1 MAATDVKVTPR
12 CVLDANGCLSLR
24 DILVSFNAPINEQH
38 AWALCYQCAKCFR
51 GCLQTSRQ
59 THQRCF
65 CVSELEH
72 LLLHRDGHVHPSSVF
87 GSDAAGTHASRL
99 PATCEAKV
107 VVELGTVLYRALDF
121 GLGEQDERHLSPDL
135 ERLIE
140 LMTSADEVPE
150 RHPET
155 DDEGIERDSGDVEED
170 PTAGAV
176 SLARVLEYCVQHL
189 GPPSAA
195 QADTH
200 YRAVCRALVAE
211 ALELASFLERVSEG
225 TGELQARAEACADLG
240 QLQFADWARLWVQV
254 IHELRHGVKLKKVS
268 SQCCQRTPIEFE
280 LTPYE
285 ILMDDIRSRRY
296 KLRQVM
302 VDGELPPRVK
312 KDAHAVILEFI
323 RSRPPLRRAS
333 QRKLNPPPKRP
344 ATPREMLL
352 DSIKRSGMH
361 RLRRSMPSRVDGG
374 GGGGGAS
381 SGGGAGGGGGG
392 GGGGG
397 SGGAGGSLGLNG
409 GPSFGGPSA
418 LIREPRS
425 PATTSSETPTSRAAN
440 QQRRLIKVDFS
451 VLEMDDDDDEDDHDD
466 ELDGEDG
473 SLSPGAGGSRARA
486 PWLRTGTAADRE
498 YLRCLDAALESYD
511 LATQCPTR
519 RTLSRRHTLGG
530 TALRSAAAL
539 DGTQSLPQS
548 RPSSRGPTPSSAS
561 SEAGSQQSG
570 LGGVLPELSWSRSS
584 LQDELHSKNWQAAM
598 ECLSLTLE
606 EIVHIRSVL
615 TKAELESLP
624 VEGHVKEDVEKKKVC
639 FLCLKTRF
647 GIFGPWGQI
656 CKLCQRT
663 ICGKCCSKMRIP
675 TEHFSRVP
683 VFALSPGL
691 SSPEEERESFPRSLM
706 SRLLVP
712 DSARG
717 SVGSAPSSPGPAARG
732 DGAAS
737 APPSGAASSLADS
750 ADGPQSLPA
759 FSPTSASAA
768 SPASAASATSDRRSR
783 LSRSKTVGRPET
795 KKEKLK
801 GLQMTVCHDCKT
813 MVLQIIKSSRTSRS
827 NAIRNLTLNL
837 SPVY

>member
-1 MAATDVKVTPR
+1 MLSLFSSPAVARASSAPVAATMATAAEVVTPR
-12 CVLDANGCLSLR
+12 CALDARGCLSLR

-38 AWALCYQCAKCFR
+38 AWALCYQSAKCLQSCFR
-51 GCLQTSRQ
+51 RPAPSGSSTSPGRVFCLT
-59 THQRCF
+59 
-65 CVSELEH
+65 ELEH
-72 LLLHRDGHVHPSSVF
+72 VLLHRDGHVHPDSALCEDVGPP
-87 GSDAAGTHASRL
+87 GSRS
-99 PATCEAKV
+99 PATCETKV
-107 VVELGTVLYRALDF
+107 VMELGIVLYRALDF
-121 GLGEQDERHLSPDL
+121 NMRDQDERHLSPDL
-135 ERLIE
+135 ERLVD
-140 LMTSADEVPE
+140 LMASAEVPE
-150 RHPET
+150 RQPET
-155 DDEGIERDSGDVEED
+155 DDEGIERDSGEVDDD
-170 PTAGAV
+170 PNSPGAV
-176 SLARVLEYCVQHL
+176 SLARVLEFCVQHL

-195 QADTH
+195 QADAH

-211 ALELASFLERVSEG
+211 ALELASFLERVSQG
-225 TGELQARAEACADLG
+225 TGDLQARAEACADLT

-323 RSRPPLRRAS
+323 RSRPPLRKAS
-333 QRKLNPPPKRP
+333 ERKLNPPRFMK

-352 DSIKRSGMH
+352 DSIKRSGSH
-361 RLRRSMPSRVDGG
+361 RLRRYMPARVDSSGGGSGCGGSGASTATEEKNTLVDTAKKWRSVDGG
-374 GGGGGAS
+374 GGDGGS
-381 SGGGAGGGGGG
+381 SGMTA
-392 GGGGG
+392 
-397 SGGAGGSLGLNG
+397 S
-409 GPSFGGPSA
+409 
-418 LIREPRS
+418 
-425 PATTSSETPTSRAAN
+425 T
-440 QQRRLIKVDFS
+440 QRRLIKVDFS
-451 VLEMDDDDDEDDHDD
+451 VLEMDDEDDDD
-466 ELDGEDG
+466 DGEGDHG
-473 SLSPGAGGSRARA
+473 SLSPGGGSGRRARA
-486 PWLRTGTAADRE
+486 PWQRTA
-498 YLRCLDAALESYD
+498 YD
-511 LATQCPTR
+511 LATQCPTTR
-519 RTLSRRHTLGG
+519 RSLTRRHTLGG
-530 TALRSAAAL
+530 NALRGAAATGSVGV

-561 SEAGSQQSG
+561 SEAGSQSG

-584 LQDELHSKNWQAAM
+584 LQDDLLHSKNWQTAM

-624 VEGHVKEDVEKKKVC
+624 VEGHVKDDVEKKKVC

-663 ICGKCCSKMRIP
+663 ICNKCCSKMRIP

-712 DSARG
+712 EGLGSGGAGARA
-717 SVGSAPSSPGPAARG
+717 SVGSAPSSPGPPLRPA
-732 DGAAS
+732 
-737 APPSGAASSLADS
+737 SGAASSLGGDS
-750 ADGPQSLPA
+750 LADGPQSLPA
-759 FSPTSASAA
+759 LSPTASASAAA
-768 SPASAASATSDRRSR
+768 SPASAASDRRSR
-783 LSRSKTVGRPET
+783 FSRSKTMGRSDT